1 MVGNVTESQRL
12 QILKLKVKDEEIV
25 LILKDETVKED
36 TNNTQIS
43 VTNDVNQNSV
53 TEKAKVYSPSVVLQ
67 ALEDSIS
74 ELNID
79 DDRDFALF
87 GGQTSDKKII
97 ALTKEGAEL
106 FLAKNK
112 VNRNKYINDSG
123 GRNFDCDNFAEQ
135 LRADLQKEY
144 GINGIGIIW
153 GDVHAWNFFVIASTT
168 RPRIIMI
175 EPQTDEVIF
184 TLNGKYAINTRCSV
198 IL

>member
-1 MVGNVTESQRL
+1 MWYYKHWK
-12 QILKLKVKDEEIV
+12 ILL
-25 LILKDETVKED
+25 
-36 TNNTQIS
+36 
-43 VTNDVNQNSV
+43 
-53 TEKAKVYSPSVVLQ
+53 
-67 ALEDSIS
+67 S
-74 ELNID
+74 ELNINGG
-79 DDRDFALF
+79 RDFALF

-97 ALTKEGAEL
+97 ALTKEGVEL

-144 GINGIGIIW
+144 GINGIGIMW
-153 GDVHAWNFFVIASTT
+153 GDVHAWNFFVIADG
-168 RPRIIMI
+168 RIPKILMI

-184 TLNGKYAINTRCSV
+184 TLNGKYAINARCSV